1 MLTSLNYT
9 GPHKHN
15 STSLVSIRC
24 VVREIRLFSYLFP
37 GLWQGT
43 RKHLKLDEGSKN
55 SRISRTTQ
63 RIDTRPV
70 PSCLQGP
77 VQSSDINI
85 VGLVLSQ
92 VSPHLKFTVRLLMV
106 QKYLTFR
113 CLLQIFCMHLSSNL
127 LCKQRTAWTICCLC
141 RLVVRSM
148 YGWKVTAACRTLME
162 FGRYMLYSAED
173 FAGTLLQD

>member
-15 STSLVSIRC
+15 STSLVSIRY
-24 VVREIRLFSYLFP
+24 VVREIRPFSYLFP

-43 RKHLKLDEGSKN
+43 RCKHLKLDEGWKN

-70 PSCLQGP
+70 LSCLQGP

-92 VSPHLKFTVRLLMV
+92 MSPHLKVLKIYRPIIDGPKVLD
-106 QKYLTFR
+106 
-113 CLLQIFCMHLSSNL
+113 NL
-127 LCKQRTAWTICCLC
+127 DVYCKHF
-141 RLVVRSM
+141 
-148 YGWKVTAACRTLME
+148 ACN
-162 FGRYMLYSAED
+162 
-173 FAGTLLQD
+173 